1 MTEIN
6 AKQQRAIAL
15 KYEGE
20 GYQVI
25 AKTLRVSVDTIKNW
39 FASDGTLFEKYHDYA
54 KSMNRMRVLE
64 ASNTIAREV
73 HLASRML
80 VSLMGSKRDE
90 IKLKAAREI
99 LNYALKDAGI
109 SPADE
114 IPDVDKMSYEERL
127 NLFEQYQEEENRKNS
142 ETLNA
147 LEEAIRAAVPN
158 YAHHNGMQEAL
169 GKVRKR
175 IIR

>member
-1 MTEIN
+1 MAEIN
-6 AKQQRAIAL
+6 AKQQRAIEL

-20 GYQVI
+20 NYQTI

-39 FASDGTLFEKYHDYA
+39 FASDGTLFERYHAYA

-99 LNYALKDAGI
+99 LNYALKDTGI
-109 SPADE
+109 NPVDE
-114 IPDVDKMSYEERL
+114 SPDVDKMGYEERL
-127 NLFEQYQEEENRKNS
+127 NLFEQYQEEENRENGKI
-142 ETLNA
+142 LDA

-158 YAHHNGMQEAL
+158 YAHHNDVQKAIGD
-169 GKVRKR
+169 VRR
-175 IIR
+175 RVIR